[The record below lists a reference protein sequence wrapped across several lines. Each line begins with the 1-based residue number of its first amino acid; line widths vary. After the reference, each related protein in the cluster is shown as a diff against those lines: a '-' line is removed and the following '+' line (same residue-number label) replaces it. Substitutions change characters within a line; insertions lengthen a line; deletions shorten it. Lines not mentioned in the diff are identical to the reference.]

1 MASLHGLFQK
11 SGLEACEEQ
20 IYQLDNPTVRD
31 VLNSAVLEGI
41 QNFMIAALKI
51 RKFES
56 VDSVDQ
62 VMEMRM
68 AAEKDLRDLGCWFS
82 YKVYVVVGRK
92 AWITA

>member
-1 MASLHGLFQK
+1 MASLPGLFQK
-11 SGLEACEEQ
+11 SELEGCEEQ
-20 IYQLDNPTVRD
+20 IYQLDNPAARD
-31 VLNSAVLEGI
+31 ALNKAVLQGI

-51 RKFES
+51 RTSDS

-62 VMEMRM
+62 VIEMRV

-92 AWITA
+92 A